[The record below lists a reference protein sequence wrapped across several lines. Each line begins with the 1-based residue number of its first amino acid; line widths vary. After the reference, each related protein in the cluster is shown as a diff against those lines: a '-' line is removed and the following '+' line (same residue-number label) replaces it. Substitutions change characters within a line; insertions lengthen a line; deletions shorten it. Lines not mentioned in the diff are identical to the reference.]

1 VTLRLT
7 PARFALSYISLG
19 VIALALLAVPLW
31 YGFQANLGTFRSYVP
46 AVEMQRFVDLFH
58 RDGPKAVAAGVD
70 AYAKTLPPDQVALFV
85 DPQKRRLAGNLPHWP
100 AQVPEVPGTYGLVI
114 ERGGNAA
121 TRVVVSHVNL
131 PGGYVLLMGR
141 ESVIFDSL
149 VARFWFGIA
158 GAIAILLSLG
168 LLFGWLL
175 RRAHG
180 ELEGLVAQRTAALRL
195 SEERYALAIQ
205 ASGEGH
211 WDWKIGTDEYY
222 TSPRHL
228 EILGVPPGTTSEGR
242 AEALQRIPYHS
253 EDRARYDAAVTDHFA
268 GRTPRVDI
276 QVRLMVRGEL
286 RWVHAIGMCLRDAA
300 GTPVRYAGSIMDITE
315 QKRAE
320 EAQRISEERYARAL
334 QASNDGIWEWNS
346 ATDEM
351 FMSERARE
359 LWGVPGGAA
368 VLTRAELKKV
378 GGFHPE
384 DLQRTEDEVAA
395 NRAPGGP
402 GFDIE
407 YRVMTPGGEVR
418 WVRSQGK
425 AFSRVDGGP
434 VMLTGSLT
442 DITERKRAEEARRV
456 SEERY
461 ERAMEG
467 SDAGHWEWNI
477 VSDEMFV
484 SERAREMLAL
494 PPGTLPMRRS
504 EILELIPAHPDDR
517 AGLSELVNAALR
529 SGILA
534 HDYRVIPAPG
544 QVRWLR
550 VAAKIYHD
558 ARGAAVR
565 MTGSLT
571 DITERRAAEEALRE
585 SEKRFRSLT
594 ELSND
599 FFWETDTEHRYTMLD
614 HGLIHRAEHEKWK
627 KLGKQPW
634 DIPYTS
640 PDEATWAAHRGTIAA
655 RKPFIDFALSRVDR
669 GEERFYEISGEPRFD
684 ANGTF
689 LGYRGVGRETTAR
702 VRAEQAFRQS
712 QESYALAM
720 DATGAGHWDWKIQ
733 SDEFYASPRHLEIGG
748 FVPDAKFA
756 SRAEFTD
763 RYPFHPE
770 DRPKWQAV
778 VDAHF
783 AGTTPRIDIEI
794 RILPKGELRWVRMIG
809 QLQRDHLGRPLRY
822 AGVSIDTTEAKLA
835 EEALRASEERYS
847 LAMDASEEAHFDVN
861 VDTEE
866 IFTSERLNQ
875 IYGFPSGTRPAT
887 RSEYLKGFR
896 FYGNDAEIYHAG
908 LRAAEAK
915 GGPERYMIEYRI
927 LQPSGEMRWLRTR
940 GKVARD
946 AEGRA
951 RRRTGMVADIT
962 EAKLAEEELKAMER
976 KLRQA
981 QRLEAMG
988 TLAGGIAHD
997 FNNILGA
1004 ILGFGEMALRDV
1016 AKGSRLRRDLDC
1028 IMEAGERGRALV
1040 DRVLAFSRSSA
1051 GEPGPVHVEKV
1062 VREALHQLS
1071 AKLPPDI
1078 TLHAK
1083 LHAARAAIRGDATQ
1097 VHQILMNL
1105 AINAIQAMTRGGT
1118 LRVSLRVEHVAQ
1130 ARAPTIGSLA
1140 PAEYVVLQVADT
1152 GTGIAA
1158 DVLERMFD
1166 PFFTTKEVG
1175 TGTGLGLS
1183 IVHGTVTELGGA
1195 IDVAS
1200 KVGAGST
1207 FTIYLPRAGD
1217 AVEADPDEKRSPP
1230 RGDGQRVLV
1239 VDDEAPLVKLA
1250 TRTLKELGYSPVGFT
1265 SSRAALAAFRAD
1277 PQRFDAVITDERMP
1291 GLSGAALIRKVRGIR
1306 DSIPVVLMSGY
1317 VGDAVARQARE
1328 AGAEEV
1334 LRKPLSAHD
1343 LATSL
1348 ARVLHA

>member
-31 YGFQANLGTFRSYVP
+31 YGFQANLGTFRSYIP
-46 AVEMQRFVDLFH
+46 AAEMQRFVDIFH
-58 RDGPKAVAAGVD
+58 RDGPQAVAAAVD
-70 AYAKTLPPDQVALFV
+70 AYAATLPPDQVALFV
-85 DPQKRRLAGNLPHWP
+85 DPQKRRLAGNLLHWP
-100 AQVPEVPGTYGLVI
+100 AGVPDVPGTYGLVI
-114 ERGGNAA
+114 ERGGNTS
-121 TRVVVSHVNL
+121 TRVIVSHVGL
-131 PGGYVLLMGR
+131 PDGYVLLMGR

-158 GAIAILLSLG
+158 GAVAILLSLG

-195 SEERYALAIQ
+195 SEERYA
-205 ASGEGH
+205 
-211 WDWKIGTDEYY
+211 
-222 TSPRHL
+222 
-228 EILGVPPGTTSEGR
+228 
-242 AEALQRIPYHS
+242 
-253 EDRARYDAAVTDHFA
+253 
-268 GRTPRVDI
+268 
-276 QVRLMVRGEL
+276 
-286 RWVHAIGMCLRDAA
+286 
-300 GTPVRYAGSIMDITE
+300 
-315 QKRAE
+315 
-320 EAQRISEERYARAL
+320 RAL

-351 FMSERARE
+351 FISERARD
-359 LWGVPGGAA
+359 LWSVPSGAA
-368 VLTRAELKKV
+368 VRTRAELKKV

-384 DLQRTEDEVAA
+384 DLQRTEEAVAA
-395 NRAPGGP
+395 SWAHGGH

-407 YRVMTPGGEVR
+407 YRVITPGGEVR

-425 AFSRVDGGP
+425 AFSGAAGQP
-434 VMLTGSLT
+434 VRLTGSLT
-442 DITERKRAEEARRV
+442 DITERKRAEMALRV

-461 ERAMEG
+461 ARAMEG
-467 SDAGHWEWNI
+467 SDAGHWDWNI

-494 PPGTLPMRRS
+494 PPGESPLRRS

-517 AGLSELVNAALR
+517 ANLAEMVNAALR
-529 SGILA
+529 SSILA

-550 VAAKIYHD
+550 VRAKVYHD

-571 DITERRAAEEALRE
+571 DITERRTAEEALRE

-599 FFWETDTEHRYTMLD
+599 FFWETDTEHRYTVLD
-614 HGLIHRAEHEKWK
+614 FGLIHRGQHEKSK
-627 KLGKQPW
+627 KLGKRPW
-634 DIPYTS
+634 EIPHTS
-640 PDEATWAAHRGTIAA
+640 PDEAVWAAHRETLEA
-655 RKPFIDFALSRVDR
+655 RKPFVDFAISRVDR
-669 GEERFYEISGEPRFD
+669 GQERFYEISGEPRFD
-684 ANGTF
+684 ADGTF

-733 SDEFYASPRHLEIGG
+733 TDEFYASPRHLEIGG
-748 FVPDAKFA
+748 FSSDAKFA
-756 SRAEFTD
+756 SRAEFAD

-770 DRPKWQAV
+770 DRPKWQAA

-783 AGTTPRIDIEI
+783 AGKTPRIDIEV
-794 RILPKGELRWVRMIG
+794 RILPKGEPCWVRMIG

-835 EEALRASEERYS
+835 EEAVRLSEERYS

-861 VDTEE
+861 VDTDEL
-866 IFTSERLNQ
+866 FTSERLNE
-875 IYGFPSGTRPAT
+875 IYGFPPGTRSVK
-887 RSEYLKGFR
+887 RSEYLKDFR
-896 FYGNDAEIYHAG
+896 FYGNDAEFYHAKI
-908 LRAAEAK
+908 REVEAK
-915 GGPERYMIEYRI
+915 GGPERYEFEFRI
-927 LQPSGEMRWLRTR
+927 LRPSGEVRWLRTR
-940 GKVARD
+940 AKVTRD
-946 AEGRA
+946 AQGRA
-951 RRRTGMVADIT
+951 RRRTGIAADIT

-981 QRLEAMG
+981 QRLEALG

-1004 ILGFGEMALRDV
+1004 ILGFGEMAMRDV
-1016 AKGSRLRRDLDC
+1016 PKDTRLWRDLDC

-1040 DRVLAFSRSSA
+1040 DRVLAFSRSSV
-1051 GEPGPVHVEKV
+1051 GERVPVHVEKV
-1062 VREALHQLS
+1062 VREALDQLS
-1071 AKLPPDI
+1071 AKLPADI

-1083 LHAARAAIRGDATQ
+1083 LHGGRAAMQGDATQ
-1097 VHQILMNL
+1097 VHQVLTNL
-1105 AINAIQAMTRGGT
+1105 ATNAIQSMAGGGT
-1118 LRVSLRVEHVAQ
+1118 LRVSLRVERIEQ
-1130 ARAPTIGSLA
+1130 ARAPIIGNLV
-1140 PAEYVVLQVADT
+1140 PGEYFVLQVADT
-1152 GTGIAA
+1152 GTGISA
-1158 DVLERMFD
+1158 DVLEHMFD

-1183 IVHGTVTELGGA
+1183 IVHGIVTELGGA
-1195 IDVAS
+1195 IDVATT
-1200 KVGAGST
+1200 VGAGT
-1207 FTIYLPRAGD
+1207 AFTIYLPRAGD
-1217 AVEADPDEKRSPP
+1217 AVEADPDEKPSLP

-1239 VDDEAPLVKLA
+1239 VDDEEPLVRIA
-1250 TRTLKELGYSPVGFT
+1250 TRTLEELGYAPVGFT

-1277 PQRFDAVITDERMP
+1277 PLRFDAVITDERMP
-1291 GLSGAALIRKVRGIR
+1291 GMSGSALIREMRGIR
-1306 DSIPVVLMSGY
+1306 DGIPVVLMSGY

-1328 AGAEEV
+1328 ARVETV

-1343 LATSL
+1343 LAASL

>member
-31 YGFQANLGTFRSYVP
+31 YGFQANLGTFRSYIP
-46 AVEMQRFVDLFH
+46 AAEMQRFVDVFH
-58 RDGPKAVAAGVD
+58 RDGPQAVAAAVD
-70 AYAKTLPPDQVALFV
+70 AYAKALPPDQVALFV
-85 DPQKRRLAGNLPHWP
+85 DPHKQPLAGNLLHWP
-100 AQVPEVPGTYGLVI
+100 AGVPDVPGTYGLVI
-114 ERGGNAA
+114 ERGGNTS
-121 TRVVVSHVNL
+121 TRVIVSHVGL
-131 PGGYVLLMGR
+131 PDGYVLLMGR

-158 GAIAILLSLG
+158 GAVAILLSLG

-195 SEERYALAIQ
+195 SEERYA
-205 ASGEGH
+205 
-211 WDWKIGTDEYY
+211 
-222 TSPRHL
+222 
-228 EILGVPPGTTSEGR
+228 
-242 AEALQRIPYHS
+242 
-253 EDRARYDAAVTDHFA
+253 
-268 GRTPRVDI
+268 
-276 QVRLMVRGEL
+276 
-286 RWVHAIGMCLRDAA
+286 
-300 GTPVRYAGSIMDITE
+300 
-315 QKRAE
+315 
-320 EAQRISEERYARAL
+320 RAL

-351 FMSERARE
+351 FMSERARD
-359 LWGVPGGAA
+359 LWSVPSGAA
-368 VLTRAELKKV
+368 VRTRAELKKV

-384 DLQRTEDEVAA
+384 DLQRTEEAVAA
-395 NRAPGGP
+395 SWAHGGH

-407 YRVMTPGGEVR
+407 YRVITPGGEVR

-425 AFSRVDGGP
+425 AFSRVEGGP
-434 VMLTGSLT
+434 AMLTGSLT
-442 DITERKRAEEARRV
+442 DITERKRAEEALRESEKRYERAMLAAEAGFWEWVVASDEFYASPRMLAICGLPPDAVFRGRADFLSSCPFHPEDLALWRKAVAAHLAGETARIDLEVRAKVQRETRWIHLAAMCLRNASGAEERWTGSVSDVTERRRAQEALRL

-461 ERAMEG
+461 ARAMEG

-494 PPGTLPMRRS
+494 PPGELPMRRS

-517 AGLSELVNAALR
+517 ANLAEMVNAALR
-529 SGILA
+529 SSILA

-550 VAAKIYHD
+550 VRAKVYHD

-571 DITERRAAEEALRE
+571 DITERRTAEEALRE

-599 FFWETDTEHRYTMLD
+599 FFWETDTEHRYTVLD
-614 HGLIHRAEHEKWK
+614 FGLIHRGQHEKSK
-627 KLGKQPW
+627 KLGKRPW
-634 DIPYTS
+634 EIPHTS
-640 PDEATWAAHRGTIAA
+640 PDEAVWAAHRETLEA
-655 RKPFIDFALSRVDR
+655 RKPFVDFAISRVDR
-669 GEERFYEISGEPRFD
+669 GQERFYEISGEPRFD
-684 ANGTF
+684 ADGTF

-733 SDEFYASPRHLEIGG
+733 TDEFYASPRHLEIGG
-748 FVPDAKFA
+748 FSSDAKFA
-756 SRAEFTD
+756 SRAEFAD

-770 DRPKWQAV
+770 DRPKWQAA

-783 AGTTPRIDIEI
+783 AGKTPRIDIEV
-794 RILPKGELRWVRMIG
+794 RILPKGEPRWVRMIG

-835 EEALRASEERYS
+835 EEAVRLSEERYS

-861 VDTEE
+861 VDTDEL
-866 IFTSERLNQ
+866 FTSERLNE
-875 IYGFPSGTRPAT
+875 IYGFPPGTRSVK
-887 RSEYLKGFR
+887 RSEYLKDFR
-896 FYGNDAEIYHAG
+896 FYGNDAELYHAQI
-908 LRAAEAK
+908 RAAEAK
-915 GGPERYMIEYRI
+915 GGPERYEFEFRI
-927 LQPSGEMRWLRTR
+927 QRPSGEVRWLWTR
-940 GKVARD
+940 AKVTRD

-951 RRRTGMVADIT
+951 RRRTGIAADIT
-962 EAKLAEEELKAMER
+962 EAKLAEEELKVMER

-981 QRLEAMG
+981 QRLEALG

-1004 ILGFGEMALRDV
+1004 ILGFGEMAMRDA
-1016 AKGSRLRRDLDC
+1016 AKDSRLWRDLDC

-1040 DRVLAFSRSSA
+1040 DRVLAFSRSSV
-1051 GEPGPVHVEKV
+1051 GERVPVHVEKV
-1062 VREALHQLS
+1062 VREALDQLS
-1071 AKLPPDI
+1071 AKLPADI

-1083 LHAARAAIRGDATQ
+1083 LHGGRAAMQGDATQ
-1097 VHQILMNL
+1097 VHQVLTNL
-1105 AINAIQAMTRGGT
+1105 ATNAIQSMAGGGT
-1118 LRVSLRVEHVAQ
+1118 LRVSLRVERIEQ
-1130 ARAPTIGSLA
+1130 ARAPIIGNLV
-1140 PAEYVVLQVADT
+1140 PGEYFVLQVADT
-1152 GTGIAA
+1152 GTGISA
-1158 DVLERMFD
+1158 DVLEHMFD

-1183 IVHGTVTELGGA
+1183 IVHGIVTELGGA
-1195 IDVAS
+1195 IDVATT
-1200 KVGAGST
+1200 VGAGT
-1207 FTIYLPRAGD
+1207 AFTIYLPRAGD
-1217 AVEADPDEKRSPP
+1217 AVEADPDEKPSLP

-1239 VDDEAPLVKLA
+1239 VDDEEPLVRIA
-1250 TRTLKELGYSPVGFT
+1250 TRTLEELGYAPVGFT

-1277 PQRFDAVITDERMP
+1277 PQRFDAVVTDERMP
-1291 GLSGAALIRKVRGIR
+1291 GISGSALIREVRGIR
-1306 DSIPVVLMSGY
+1306 DKIPVVLMSGY

-1334 LRKPLSAHD
+1334 LRKPLSARD

>member
-31 YGFQANLGTFRSYVP
+31 YGFQANLGTFRSYIP
-46 AVEMQRFVDLFH
+46 AAEMQRFVDIFH
-58 RDGPKAVAAGVD
+58 RDGPQAVAAAVD
-70 AYAKTLPPDQVALFV
+70 AYAATLPPDQVALFV
-85 DPQKRRLAGNLPHWP
+85 DPQKRRLAGNLLHWP
-100 AQVPEVPGTYGLVI
+100 AGVPDVPGTYGLVI
-114 ERGGNAA
+114 ERGGNTS
-121 TRVVVSHVNL
+121 TRVIVSHVGL
-131 PGGYVLLMGR
+131 PDGYVLLMGR

-158 GAIAILLSLG
+158 GAVAILLSLG

-195 SEERYALAIQ
+195 SEERYA
-205 ASGEGH
+205 
-211 WDWKIGTDEYY
+211 
-222 TSPRHL
+222 
-228 EILGVPPGTTSEGR
+228 
-242 AEALQRIPYHS
+242 
-253 EDRARYDAAVTDHFA
+253 
-268 GRTPRVDI
+268 
-276 QVRLMVRGEL
+276 
-286 RWVHAIGMCLRDAA
+286 
-300 GTPVRYAGSIMDITE
+300 
-315 QKRAE
+315 
-320 EAQRISEERYARAL
+320 RAL

-351 FMSERARE
+351 FMSERARD
-359 LWGVPGGAA
+359 LWSVPSGAA
-368 VLTRAELKKV
+368 VRTRAELKKV

-384 DLQRTEDEVAA
+384 DLQRTEEAVAA
-395 NRAPGGP
+395 SWAHGGH

-407 YRVMTPGGEVR
+407 YRVITPGGEVR

-425 AFSRVDGGP
+425 AFSGAAGQP
-434 VMLTGSLT
+434 VRLTGSLT
-442 DITERKRAEEARRV
+442 DITERKRAEMALRV

-461 ERAMEG
+461 ARAMEG
-467 SDAGHWEWNI
+467 SDAGHWDWNI

-494 PPGTLPMRRS
+494 PPGELPMRRS

-517 AGLSELVNAALR
+517 ANLAEMVNAALR
-529 SGILA
+529 SSILA

-550 VAAKIYHD
+550 VRAKVYHD

-571 DITERRAAEEALRE
+571 DITERRTAEEALRE

-599 FFWETDTEHRYTMLD
+599 FFWETDTEHRYTVLD
-614 HGLIHRAEHEKWK
+614 FGLIHRGQHEKSK
-627 KLGKQPW
+627 KLGKRPW
-634 DIPYTS
+634 EIPHTS
-640 PDEATWAAHRGTIAA
+640 PDEAVWAAHRETLEA
-655 RKPFIDFALSRVDR
+655 RKPFVDFAISRVDR
-669 GEERFYEISGEPRFD
+669 GQERFYEISGEPRFD
-684 ANGTF
+684 ADGTF

-733 SDEFYASPRHLEIGG
+733 TDEFYASPRHLEIGG
-748 FVPDAKFA
+748 FSSDAKFA
-756 SRAEFTD
+756 SRAEFAD

-770 DRPKWQAV
+770 DRPKWQAA

-783 AGTTPRIDIEI
+783 AGKTPRIDIEV
-794 RILPKGELRWVRMIG
+794 RILPKGEPRWVRMIG

-835 EEALRASEERYS
+835 EEAVRLSEERYS

-861 VDTEE
+861 VDTDEL
-866 IFTSERLNQ
+866 FTSERLNE
-875 IYGFPSGTRPAT
+875 IYGFPPGTRSVK
-887 RSEYLKGFR
+887 RSEYLKDFR
-896 FYGNDAEIYHAG
+896 FYGNDAELYHAQI
-908 LRAAEAK
+908 RAAEAK
-915 GGPERYMIEYRI
+915 GGPERYEFEFRI
-927 LQPSGEMRWLRTR
+927 QRPSGEVRWLWTR
-940 GKVARD
+940 AKVTRD

-951 RRRTGMVADIT
+951 RRRTGITADIT
-962 EAKLAEEELKAMER
+962 EAKLAEEELKVMER

-981 QRLEAMG
+981 QRLEALG

-1004 ILGFGEMALRDV
+1004 ILGFGEMAMRDA
-1016 AKGSRLRRDLDC
+1016 AKDSRLWRDLDC

-1040 DRVLAFSRSSA
+1040 DRVLAFSRSSV
-1051 GEPGPVHVEKV
+1051 GERVPVHVEKV
-1062 VREALHQLS
+1062 VREALDQIS

-1083 LHAARAAIRGDATQ
+1083 LHAGRAAMQGDATQ
-1097 VHQILMNL
+1097 VHQLVMNL
-1105 AINAIQAMTRGGT
+1105 ATNAIQAMTAGGT
-1118 LRVSLRVEHVAQ
+1118 LRVSLRVERIEQ
-1130 ARAPTIGSLA
+1130 ACAPTIGTLS
-1140 PAEYVVLQVADT
+1140 PAEYLVLQATDT
-1152 GTGIAA
+1152 GTGISA
-1158 DVLERMFD
+1158 DVLEHMFD

-1183 IVHGTVTELGGA
+1183 IVHGIVTELGGA
-1195 IDVAS
+1195 IEVATT
-1200 KVGAGST
+1200 VGAGT
-1207 FTIYLPRAGD
+1207 AFTIYLPRAGD
-1217 AVEADPDEKRSPP
+1217 AVEADPDEKPSLP

-1239 VDDEAPLVKLA
+1239 VDDEEPLVRIA
-1250 TRTLKELGYSPVGFT
+1250 TRTLEELGYAPVGFT

-1277 PQRFDAVITDERMP
+1277 PQRFDAVVTDERMP
-1291 GLSGAALIRKVRGIR
+1291 GISGSALIREVRGIR
-1306 DSIPVVLMSGY
+1306 DKIPVVLMSGY

-1334 LRKPLSAHD
+1334 LRKPLSARD

>member
-1 VTLRLT
+1 MTLRLT
-7 PARFALSYISLG
+7 PARFALSYIALG
-19 VIALALLAVPLW
+19 VVALALLAVPLW
-31 YGFQANLGTFRSYVP
+31 YGFQANLGTFRSYIP
-46 AVEMQRFVDLFH
+46 AAEMQRLVDLFH
-58 RDGPKAVAAGVD
+58 RDGPKAVAAAMD

-85 DPQKRRLAGNLPHWP
+85 DPQKQRLAGNLPHWP
-100 AQVPEVPGTYGLVI
+100 AGVPDAPGTYGLVI
-114 ERGGNAA
+114 ERSGNAS
-121 TRVVVSHVNL
+121 TRVIVSHVGL
-131 PGGYVLLMGR
+131 PDGYVLLMGR

-180 ELEGLVAQRTAALRL
+180 ELEALVEQRTAQLRL
-195 SEERYALAIQ
+195 SEERYALAMQ

-242 AEALQRIPYHS
+242 AEALQRIPYHP
-253 EDRARYDAAVTDHFA
+253 EDRARYDAAVADHFA

-276 QVRLMVRGEL
+276 QVRLLVRGEL

-320 EAQRISEERYARAL
+320 EARRISEERYARAL

-359 LWGVPGGAA
+359 LWGVPDGAA
-368 VLTRAELKKV
+368 VRTRVELKKV

-407 YRVMTPGGEVR
+407 YRVITPGGEVR
-418 WVRSQGK
+418 WVRSKGK

-442 DITERKRAEEARRV
+442 DITERKRAEMALRV

-461 ERAMEG
+461 ARAMEG
-467 SDAGHWEWNI
+467 SDAGHWDWNI
-477 VSDEMFV
+477 VSDEMFL

-494 PPGTLPMRRS
+494 PPGALPMRRS

-517 AGLSELVNAALR
+517 AGLAEMVNAALH
-529 SGILA
+529 SGVLA
-534 HDYRVIPAPG
+534 HDYRVIAAPG

-550 VAAKIYHD
+550 VRAKIYHD

-565 MTGSLT
+565 MTGSIV
-571 DITERRAAEEALRE
+571 DITQRKLAEMALRE
-585 SEKRFRSLT
+585 
-594 ELSND
+594 
-599 FFWETDTEHRYTMLD
+599 
-614 HGLIHRAEHEKWK
+614 
-627 KLGKQPW
+627 
-634 DIPYTS
+634 
-640 PDEATWAAHRGTIAA
+640 
-655 RKPFIDFALSRVDR
+655 
-669 GEERFYEISGEPRFD
+669 
-684 ANGTF
+684 
-689 LGYRGVGRETTAR
+689 
-702 VRAEQAFRQS
+702 
-712 QESYALAM
+712 
-720 DATGAGHWDWKIQ
+720 
-733 SDEFYASPRHLEIGG
+733 
-748 FVPDAKFA
+748 
-756 SRAEFTD
+756 
-763 RYPFHPE
+763 
-770 DRPKWQAV
+770 
-778 VDAHF
+778 
-783 AGTTPRIDIEI
+783 
-794 RILPKGELRWVRMIG
+794 
-809 QLQRDHLGRPLRY
+809 
-822 AGVSIDTTEAKLA
+822 
-835 EEALRASEERYS
+835 SEERYS
-847 LAMDASEEAHFDVN
+847 LAMEAAEEGHVDWDVRTDRIFVSAHTRKVLDLPLNTVFSTRRDLLGRIRYHPDDRALLDETVRKVLASDASRHEF
-861 VDTEE
+861 
-866 IFTSERLNQ
+866 
-875 IYGFPSGTRPAT
+875 
-887 RSEYLKGFR
+887 
-896 FYGNDAEIYHAG
+896 
-908 LRAAEAK
+908 
-915 GGPERYMIEYRI
+915 EYRI
-927 LQPSGEMRWLRTR
+927 LREGEVRWVRARWTIF
-940 GKVARD
+940 RD
-946 AEGRA
+946 AAG
-951 RRRTGMVADIT
+951 VAQRVIGVVTDVT
-962 EAKLAEEELKAMER
+962 ERKRAEEELKALER

-1004 ILGFGEMALRDV
+1004 ILGFGEMALRDA

-1028 IMEAGERGRALV
+1028 IVEAGERGRALV
-1040 DRVLAFSRSSA
+1040 DRVLAFSRSSV

-1083 LHAARAAIRGDATQ
+1083 LHSERAAIKGDATQ

-1105 AINAIQAMTRGGT
+1105 ATNAIQAMTRGGT

-1183 IVHGTVTELGGA
+1183 IVHSTVTELGGA

-1207 FTIYLPRAGD
+1207 FTIYLARAGD
-1217 AVEADPDEKRSPP
+1217 AVEADPDEKLSPP

-1239 VDDEAPLVKLA
+1239 VDDEEPLVKLA

-1291 GLSGAALIRKVRGIR
+1291 GMSGSALIRKVRGIR